1 MKRRS
6 FLAGVGTL
14 AGVGSFAF
22 GTSAFSFANVER
34 SVSINVADDA
44 YAFLRLNDRGTG
56 ERSEIDGG
64 TLKFNIPG
72 EEGAG
77 YPSGNPT
84 DPEGLGRDSV
94 YRFGEDAAHDE
105 DGLFAVRNQGTQ
117 PVEVYSTQETTEG
130 VPSVTMYNA
139 DNGELLT
146 ESSPSSPLGVGS
158 GPLVC
163 GLEIDTHGVPIQDE
177 AYDVDLII
185 NAVAAGDD

>member
-1 MKRRS
+1 MKRRRLITA
-6 FLAGVGTL
+6 LAGVAGASSL
-14 AGVGSFAF
+14 AVGSGAF
-22 GTSAFSFANVER
+22 NFANVER

-44 YAFLRLNDRGTG
+44 YAYLRLNDRGGG
-56 ERSEIDGG
+56 ERSEIDSG
-64 TLKFNIPG
+64 TLKLNIPG
-72 EEGAG
+72 DDDDD

-84 DPEGLGRDSV
+84 NPEGLGTDSV
-94 YRFGEDAAHDE
+94 YRFSRDAAHNE

-117 PVEVYSTQETTEG
+117 PVKVYSTQETTEG
-130 VPSVTMYNA
+130 VPSVTMYNV
-139 DNGELLT
+139 DTGDLLT
-146 ESSPSSPLGVGS
+146 ESSPSSQLGVGS